1 MSETEKV
8 IDSIHTSCKDC
19 VFAIYEDKTQ
29 TGCSMDMIEKYK
41 TKNCQIIE
49 AYDDDKEF
57 YIINKRKC
65 INHRK
70 ESWFSQFENPENS
83 LEYRIEKTK
92 TSNRLNY
99 ILLIDLKLLTVEKLH
114 QTFIDIANLDI
125 KPNRIILL
133 RYNYTNRVFDFDI
146 IKGFI
151 DQYKIDCPWRVQ
163 TMIEK
168 DVELRSILSSTINLH
183 KQHRF
188 MVYMTDYTSGL
199 NEIINRG
206 NKIVFDDLETFSLIT
221 DKLQTTSLFSGLV
234 YRYLWFIEGKDIL
247 TTDNET
253 VII

>member
-1 MSETEKV
+1 MSETERL

-19 VFAIYEDKTQ
+19 VFAVYENKTQ
-29 TGCSMDMIEKYK
+29 TDCSMGMIKKYRD
-41 TKNCQIIE
+41 KNDEIIE

-70 ESWFSQFENPENS
+70 ESWFAQFENPENS
-83 LEYRIEKTK
+83 TEYRIEKTK
-92 TSNRLNY
+92 ASNRLNY
-99 ILLIDLKLLTVEKLH
+99 ILLIDLKLFNVEKLH
-114 QTFIDIANLDI
+114 QTFIDISNLDV
-125 KPNRIILL
+125 KPKRIILL
-133 RYNYTNRVFDFDI
+133 RYSYANRVFDFDT

-163 TMIEK
+163 TMVEQ

-188 MVYMTDYTSGL
+188 MTYMTDYTSDL
-199 NEIINRG
+199 NKIINRG
-206 NKIVFDDLETFSLIT
+206 NEIAFDNLEIFSLIT
-221 DKLQTTSLFSGLV
+221 DKLKTTSLFSGLV

-247 TTDNET
+247 ITDNET
-253 VII
+253 III